1 MASSSSSNDNGMV
14 LYGDKLYIA
23 PMDSQKSYKEHKH
36 VTGKEM
42 PAQVDVMS

>member
-14 LYGDKLYIA
+14 LYDDKLYND
-23 PMDSQKSYKEHKH
+23 PMDGQKSYKEHKP

-42 PAQVDVMS
+42 PAKVDLMS